1 MTNRIIRMK
10 TSLYEEVVVH
20 YDTSTAAAVTSSETQ
35 EQETITL
42 T

>member
-20 YDTSTAAAVTSSETQ
+20 YDTCTAAVTSSETQ
-35 EQETITL
+35 E
-42 T
+42 